1 MTTTIV
7 DSDTLS
13 ELARG
18 QFRITQA
25 ARLYLLAEGRL
36 TMSAVTV
43 FERLRGYRSA
53 IARGKP
59 LEMHMRRFIDLSERS
74 TVLPVDAAVA
84 DHAAT
89 IWAHVGA
96 RSRGAILD
104 LLIVATASAH
114 GAQIATRN
122 VRDFAPL
129 ARAAPRVV
137 TLIDWSRPPP

>member
-18 QFRITQA
+18 HLRITQA
-25 ARLYLLAEGRL
+25 ARRYLVEQGRL

-59 LEMHMRRFIDLSERS
+59 LQVHLRRFVELSERS
-74 TVLPVDAAVA
+74 VVLPVDEAVA

-89 IWAHVGA
+89 IWSAVGA
-96 RSRGAILD
+96 RSRAAVLD
-104 LLIVATASAH
+104 LLIVATASAY

-122 VRDFAPL
+122 VRDFTPL
-129 ARAAPRVV
+129 ARAAPRPV
-137 TLIDWSRPPP
+137 TLVDWGRAP